1 MDWKRATFEAIN
13 HHMGNANLVTAIS
26 MERRG

>member
-1 MDWKRATFEAIN
+1 MDWKRATFEAID
-13 HHMGNANLVTAIS
+13 HPRSNATVVTTIS

>member
-1 MDWKRATFEAIN
+1 MDLKRAILEAIN
-13 HHMGNANLVTAIS
+13 YHMGNATVVTTIS